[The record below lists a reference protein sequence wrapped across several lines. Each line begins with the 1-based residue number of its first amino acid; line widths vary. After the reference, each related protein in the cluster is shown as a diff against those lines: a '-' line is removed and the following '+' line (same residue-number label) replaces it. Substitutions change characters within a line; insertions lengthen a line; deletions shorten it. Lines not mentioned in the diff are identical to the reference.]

1 AQLDNRGTLNVAQTL
16 TLDKSSAAHSNSGT
30 ITLSGGD
37 LTVSQ
42 SGASPSFTNTGTI
55 TAGSGRTFAV
65 AGGTFTQNVPGSL
78 GGPGTLALQAY
89 ATGNFSS
96 YTFFSN
102 PHVTASNSTINLV
115 GSFTTPQ
122 LSPFIGSG
130 GLVNLIGTLNN
141 LGNTFTLTAA
151 NDVWKLH
158 G

>member
-1 AQLDNRGTLNVAQTL
+1 
-16 TLDKSSAAHSNSGT
+16 
-30 ITLSGGD
+30 
-37 LTVSQ
+37 
-42 SGASPSFTNTGTI
+42 
-55 TAGSGRTFAV
+55 
-65 AGGTFTQNVPGSL
+65 FTQNVPGSL

-158 G
+158 GAVVGGTITEAGGSLLPAGGRLTGVTFNGDLDMAYDSVSLTISGGSVINGTITVGSSNPSGPNSVSS